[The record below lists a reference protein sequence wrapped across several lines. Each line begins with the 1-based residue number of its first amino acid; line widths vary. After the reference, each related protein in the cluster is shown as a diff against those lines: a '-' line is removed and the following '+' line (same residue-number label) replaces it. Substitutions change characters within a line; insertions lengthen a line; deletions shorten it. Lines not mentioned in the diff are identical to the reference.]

1 MLTFGINV
9 LKNCQARG
17 PNCDLSISSFPP
29 TLPRAVPHV
38 LKTKCDSWCL
48 VLQGRIS
55 CRTPVQPL
63 EIFIQVH
70 VIRARLRGLID
81 ATQQFCDCKLK
92 TLKFVLQNLGNW
104 SRCSANGTKQ
114 ICDLCFCT
122 SSYCTET
129 QVRNVKVSLPR
140 LAAAWWCL
148 AGKCSVGF
156 FFYSLWVTVLQLCP
170 PHHTGMNWL
179 RLWFMPHP

>member
-1 MLTFGINV
+1 MFWKTVRQEDKTVIWV
-9 LKNCQARG
+9 LAH
-17 PNCDLSISSFPP
+17 F
-29 TLPRAVPHV
+29 LPRCLARFRMCWKPNVTV
-38 LKTKCDSWCL
+38 DVWCCRVGL
-48 VLQGRIS
+48 S

-114 ICDLCFCT
+114 KCDLCFCT

-129 QVRNVKVSLPR
+129 QVSETLRFR
-140 LAAAWWCL
+140 CL
-148 AGKCSVGF
+148 VWPQPDDVLRVGA
-156 FFYSLWVTVLQLCP
+156 V
-170 PHHTGMNWL
+170 
-179 RLWFMPHP
+179 